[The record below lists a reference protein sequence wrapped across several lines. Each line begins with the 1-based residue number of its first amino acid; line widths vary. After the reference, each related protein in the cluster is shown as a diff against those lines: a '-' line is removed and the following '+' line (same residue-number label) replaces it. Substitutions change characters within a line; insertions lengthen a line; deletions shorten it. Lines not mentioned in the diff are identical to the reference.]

1 MKASLPCRSI
11 LYALLSLTLA
21 CILPQASAQPF
32 GDRSPQDG
40 PGTLYNQS
48 HFFPVQTVRGQDPEI
63 LDMIAQ
69 INADSVQS
77 VIQRLQDFGTR
88 FLMLDN
94 RKEVAEWLAD
104 RFISYGY
111 ADAKID
117 SFLCYVDW
125 GGIYID
131 TNIQYNV
138 IATLTGASAP
148 DEEYVIGGHYDSFS
162 YPDPYVAAP
171 GANDNGSVVA
181 ATMEIARI
189 MKMNG
194 YQPEA
199 TIHFILFAAEELG
212 LFGSRYQAEK
222 ARTDGTDI
230 RFMYNM
236 DMISN
241 NPDNL
246 EEVAIYRYPGFD
258 WAAYV
263 AADLMERYTS
273 LDVYLPDNINSGS
286 DSYPYWRWG
295 FPSMY
300 VEERDFSPHWHQLS
314 DTIGNCNIEYC
325 TQITRGACALLME
338 EQSLPYPR
346 EVYALSSPDD
356 ITLRWTPTQNAKVL
370 GYNIYRSETPDTGF
384 EKINTTP
391 ATEDYYADAGIS
403 EGIDYYY
410 FITTVNEAMEEGLP
424 SPVVNGAR
432 FAFSEIL
439 LVVNSLRNNE
449 TTPDSIYQFY
459 DAILQ
464 GIPFEWFDLNLS
476 QPLTLSTLATHRH
489 MLWLGNTA
497 DYSLNLGPSYSDIA
511 NFFGNGGN
519 MLVSAFNPCRLLDN
533 VTTYPMYCP
542 PGSLMH
548 EVFKVDSIRRVA
560 NSLMFQAY
568 PDEGGYDTLRVD
580 SEKYTHPNFPGQ
592 IYNIDVYVPS
602 TEASVIYRFDSYYN
616 SSTPMGAQQD
626 KPIGLEYM
634 GDDFKTILL
643 SFPLYYMDTA
653 DAAEFIHYV
662 MEEKFNMIIGVPEN
676 EDEAGDR
683 SLTVYPNPF
692 SGSARF
698 TFSVIKPDLVELS
711 IYDLQ
716 GRKVTTIISEQLPS
730 GEITYDWN
738 AYGLARGIYIA
749 RMQIGQKIAVKKLVV
764 L

>member
-1 MKASLPCRSI
+1 MFI
-11 LYALLSLTLA
+11 LTL
-21 CILPQASAQPF
+21 IGTLPQASAQLF
-32 GDRSPQDG
+32 EDRPPQTMTG
-40 PGTLYNQS
+40 TMYAASAYFPGT
-48 HFFPVQTVRGQDPEI
+48 TIRTQDPEI
-63 LDMIAQ
+63 LTMIGQ
-69 INADSVQS
+69 INADSIRS
-77 VIQRLQDFGTR
+77 VIRSLQDFGTR

-94 RKEVAEWLAD
+94 RKEVAEWLAG

-111 ADAKID
+111 ADVKID
-117 SFLCYVDW
+117 SFLCYVNW
-125 GGIYID
+125 GGIYVD

-138 IATLTGASAP
+138 VATLTGTSAP
-148 DEEYVIGGHYDSFS
+148 EEEYVIGGHYDSFS
-162 YPDPYVAAP
+162 YPDAYEAAP
-171 GANDNGSVVA
+171 GANDNGSAVA

-246 EEVAIYRYPGFD
+246 EEVTIYRYPGFD

-273 LDVYLPDNINSGS
+273 LDVYLPEGVNTGS
-286 DSYPYWRWG
+286 DSYPYWLWN

-325 TQITRGACALLME
+325 TEITRGACALLME

-346 EVYALSSPDD
+346 EVFALSSPDG
-356 ITLRWTPTQNAKVL
+356 ITIHWSHTLNANVA
-370 GYNIYRSETPDTGF
+370 GYNIFRSETPDSGF
-384 EKINTTP
+384 EKINTAP
-391 ATEDYYADAGIS
+391 ATEDYYTDAGIP

-410 FITTVNEAMEEGLP
+410 TITTVNEAMEEGLP

-439 LVVNSLRNNE
+439 LVVNSLRNDE

-476 QPLTLSTLATHRH
+476 QPLTLGTLATHRH
-489 MLWLGNTA
+489 VLWLGNTA
-497 DYSLNLGPSYSDIA
+497 DYSLNLRPSYPDMA
-511 NFFGNGGN
+511 NFFLNGGN
-519 MLVSAFNPCRLLDN
+519 MLVSAFNPCRLLEN
-533 VTTYPMYCP
+533 VTTYPMYYP
-542 PGSLMH
+542 PGSLLH
-548 EVFKVDSIRRVA
+548 EVFKVDSTRRVL

-592 IYNIDVYVPS
+592 IYNIDVFVPAP
-602 TEASVIYRFDSYYN
+602 EASVIYRFDSYY
-616 SSTPMGAQQD
+616 SSSIPMGAQQD

-662 MEEKFNMIIGVPEN
+662 MEEKFNMIIGVPE
-676 EDEAGDR
+676 DETVETNL
-683 SLTVYPNPF
+683 SLEVYPNPF
-692 SGSARF
+692 QCSTRF
-698 TFSVIKPDLVELS
+698 RFVVPEPDFVDIS
-711 IYDLQ
+711 IFDLQ
-716 GRKVTTIISEQLPS
+716 GKKVAVVLSQHLPS
-730 GEITYDWN
+730 GPVVIDWN
-738 AYGLARGIYIA
+738 AAGLSKGIYVA
-749 RMQIGQKIAVKKLVV
+749 RMQAGEQVVMKKLIA